1 MQEQVRPD
9 SPSVNPDSH
18 PSRDEGEAEAGG
30 SGINLDVPD
39 DDRCLGGADGNSIDG
54 GGGGAREE
62 LTGVNSSEPAASY
75 SSHLWRS
82 LDRFAE
88 TEPGNC
94 VKLLKEVEGS
104 KGMVFICLNI

>member
-18 PSRDEGEAEAGG
+18 PSRNEGEAGG

-39 DDRCLGGADGNSIDG
+39 DDKGLGGADGNFIG
-54 GGGGAREE
+54 GGGTREE

-94 VKLLKEVEGS
+94 VKVLKLL
-104 KGMVFICLNI
+104 